1 MSARTTRQEARARVL
16 AAVQAELDRVIPADE
31 STPLKGSRF
40 TDFEDQVEALA
51 RSTLPVVLEQ
61 RAALEPNARAEG
73 GGRCPRCGSLRVYL
87 EKRETPAKV
96 LSPHGTLTVTKQ
108 RCRCRSCGESF
119 SPSGA

>member
-1 MSARTTRQEARARVL
+1 MSARTTRQEARARIL
-16 AAVQAELDRVIPADE
+16 ATFQAKLDRLIPADE

-40 TDFEDQVEALA
+40 TDFEDQVESLA
-51 RSTLPVVLEQ
+51 RSTLPVVLEE

-87 EKRETPAKV
+87 EKRETPAEI
-96 LSPHGTLTVTKQ
+96 LSPHGKLVVPKQ
-108 RCRCRSCGESF
+108 HCRCRSCGESF